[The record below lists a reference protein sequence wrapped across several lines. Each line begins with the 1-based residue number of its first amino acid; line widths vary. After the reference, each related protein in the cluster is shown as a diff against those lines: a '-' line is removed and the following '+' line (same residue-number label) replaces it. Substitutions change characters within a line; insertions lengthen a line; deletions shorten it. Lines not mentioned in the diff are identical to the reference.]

1 MKLKDEEE
9 TRALGAALAQVVRPG
24 DVITLSGDLGVGKS
38 MLARGLLAALGHEG
52 DVPSPSFSIVQPY
65 EALDPPV
72 WHADL
77 YRIEDESEMQEL
89 GFEAASDCVLIVEW
103 PERAGAGYWREAL
116 SLRLD
121 FAADG
126 ARSLT
131 AQVPPAWEGRWPPQ

>member
-1 MKLKDEEE
+1 VILADEAQ
-9 TRALGAALAQVVRPG
+9 TRALGAALAKVARPG
-24 DVITLSGDLGVGKS
+24 DVIGLSGDLGAGKT
-38 MLARGLLAALGHEG
+38 MLARGLLTALGHQG

-65 EALDPPV
+65 EALHPPV

-77 YRIEDESEMQEL
+77 YRIEDPSEIREL
-89 GFEAASDCVLIVEW
+89 GFDAANDCVLIVEW
-103 PERAGAGYWREAL
+103 PERAGPGCWPQAL

-131 AQVPPAWEGRWPPQ
+131 ARVPPAWEGRWPPQ